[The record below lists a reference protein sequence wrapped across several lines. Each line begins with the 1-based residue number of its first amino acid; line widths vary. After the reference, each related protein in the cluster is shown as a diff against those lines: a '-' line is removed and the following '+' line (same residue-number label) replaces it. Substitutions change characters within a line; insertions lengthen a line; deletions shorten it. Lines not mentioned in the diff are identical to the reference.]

1 MTNWKV
7 FVSKLPRS
15 STTIESGGKYYMKEI
30 IRQALE
36 RGFTRETRAYRKY
49 ALFAQAAEEEVKNS
63 SEKEKVLLLEA
74 AKLFRRIAEEEAGHA
89 EYYLT
94 VLGEIGDTN
103 QNLHKSI
110 EAEENDIVEYTI
122 SASAARTDEMEDI
135 ARAFER
141 IAKSEKH
148 HVELFSKLSE
158 RMQDLW
164 FDDRLN
170 QITPQ
175 GNKPD

>member
-7 FVSKLPRS
+7 FVSKLPLS
-15 STTIESGGKYYMKEI
+15 STTIESGGKYYMKESI
-30 IRQALE
+30 QQALE

-49 ALFAQAAEEEVKNS
+49 ALFAQAAEEEVKTS

-74 AKLFRRIAEEEAGHA
+74 AKLFRRIADEEAGHA

-110 EAEENDIVEYTI
+110 EAEENDIGEYKI
-122 SASAARTDEMEDI
+122 SASAARTEELEDI

-164 FDDRLN
+164 LDDRLN